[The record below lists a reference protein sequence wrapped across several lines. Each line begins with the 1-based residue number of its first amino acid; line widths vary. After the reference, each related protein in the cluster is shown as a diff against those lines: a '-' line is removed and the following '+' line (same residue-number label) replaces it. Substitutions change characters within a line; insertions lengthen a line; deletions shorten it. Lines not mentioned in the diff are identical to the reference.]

1 MNPENAYDEFMLTK
15 HLHAKTNGRYF
26 YHYCQS
32 FSPEE
37 KVTPKTVHEIGIRL
51 TKECF
56 DGHEVI
62 VGTHI
67 EKNHLH
73 GEVVGF
79 GILILLL
86 VDENEEMFK
95 TMFDFNRS
103 ISLPTCLKD
112 IEMSESDLD
121 KLVPMVCAM
130 KDIDHNPY
138 KITEEMVLK
147 AFKKLEEYNK
157 NN

>member
-1 MNPENAYDEFMLTK
+1 M
-15 HLHAKTNGRYF
+15 
-26 YHYCQS
+26 
-32 FSPEE
+32 
-37 KVTPKTVHEIGIRL
+37 
-51 TKECF
+51 
-56 DGHEVI
+56 
-62 VGTHI
+62 
-67 EKNHLH
+67 H

-86 VDENEEMFK
+86 VDENEKMFK